1 MYHDIW
7 DVLRYIHIY
16 KPKNGAHI
24 ASVSTAG
31 NLGLGIAAQST
42 PWLAVEQ
49 FLGNGHQSLVGTMGY
64 QGSHMM
70 P

>member
-1 MYHDIW
+1 MILYDIW
-7 DVLRYIHIY
+7 DVLIYIYIY

-31 NLGLGIAAQST
+31 NLGFGIATVYAM
-42 PWLAVEQ
+42 AVAQ